1 MTQSVRRSGWL
12 LLSLAGALLLGACAG
27 TPQEAEDKRD
37 TGAVAAAHPL
47 ASEAGR
53 EVLAEGG
60 NAFDAAVT
68 VSAVLAVVEP
78 FASGIGGG
86 GFWLLHDSAADD
98 SVMVDGR
105 ETAPGASD
113 ADMYLDEDGEVDA
126 DLSREGPLAAAIPGS
141 PAAWVHIA
149 ETYGSLPLE
158 RLLEPAIRHAREGFP
173 VGHAYVRGVDFSQ
186 DKLREHGAAEIF
198 MDDGEVPEEGWILE
212 QPELA
217 RTLER
222 LAEGGHEAFYDS
234 ELTEA
239 MVSAVQE
246 AGGIWERE
254 DFADYTIAEREP
266 IEVELDGATLTSA
279 SPPSSGGVV
288 LATTLN
294 ILDEW
299 ELAELSEA
307 RRVHL
312 VSEAL
317 RRTYRDRGAYLGDPD
332 FVDMPIERLTH
343 PHYAAGLRAGIHPR
357 RATPS
362 DLLPDVVEQE
372 EGQHTTHFS
381 VVDGD
386 GNRVGATMSINFW
399 FGNGMLAGD
408 TGVLLNNEMDDF
420 SSQAGDADGFDLV
433 EGEANAI
440 EPGKR
445 MLSSMTPTFIEDERG
460 VAVLGSP
467 GGSRII
473 TTVLTGILEY
483 LDGGD
488 AEAMVERPRF
498 HHQYRPD
505 EISYESDA
513 LSSETRAA
521 LREKGHELSERERPS
536 GNMQVVID
544 WVDDGLEAASDPR
557 GEGEPDVY

>member
-1 MTQSVRRSGWL
+1 MTRFPLRFSWMMS
-12 LLSLAGALLLGACAG
+12 SLAAALLLAACAG
-27 TPQEAEDKRD
+27 TPETGDRDRD

-68 VSAVLAVVEP
+68 VSAVLGVVEP
-78 FASGIGGG
+78 FGSGIGGG
-86 GFWLLHDSAADD
+86 GFWLLHEAGPERSI
-98 SVMVDGR
+98 MVDGR
-105 ETAPGASD
+105 ETAPGASTP
-113 ADMYLDEDGEVDA
+113 DMYLDEDGEVDP
-126 DLSREGPLAAAIPGS
+126 DLSRQGPLAAGIPGS
-141 PAAWVHIA
+141 PAALAHIA
-149 ETYGSLPLE
+149 GEYGTLPLE

-173 VGHAYVRGVDFSQ
+173 VGHAYVRGVEFTQ
-186 DKLREHGAAEIF
+186 DKLREHGAAGIF

-217 RTLER
+217 ETLER
-222 LAEGGHEAFYDS
+222 IAEGGHAAFYDS
-234 ELTEA
+234 ELTGEL
-239 MVSAVQE
+239 VTAVRE

-254 DFADYTIAEREP
+254 DFRDYAIVEREP
-266 IEVELDGATLTSA
+266 IEVELDGARLTSA

-332 FVDMPIERLTH
+332 FVDMPIERLVH

-362 DLLPDVVEQE
+362 DLLPDVVESR

-381 VVDGD
+381 VIDAD
-386 GNRVGATMSINFW
+386 GNRVGGTMSINFW
-399 FGNGMLAGD
+399 FGNGMVAGD
-408 TGVLLNNEMDDF
+408 TGIVLNNEMDDF
-420 SSQAGDADGFDLV
+420 SSRAGDADGFDLV

-488 AEAMVERPRF
+488 AESMVSQPRF

-505 EISYESDA
+505 EISHESDA
-513 LSSETRAA
+513 LSAETRQA
-521 LREKGHELSERERPS
+521 LRDKGHELSERQRPS

-544 WVDDGLEAASDPR
+544 WFDDGLEAASDPR